1 MKSIGKTLFIIG
13 LLFALFAGYKYVTK
27 SKVVDIGPI
36 EISQDKTHQLDWSP
50 YLGVGMMLVGG
61 LFVLLGTKTKS

>member
-1 MKSIGKTLFIIG
+1 MIG

>member
-1 MKSIGKTLFIIG
+1 MKTIGKTLFIIG

-36 EISQDKTHQLDWSP
+36 EITQNKTHQLDWSP